1 MLKWRLIIRNGRGP
15 LVNRQIK
22 GLRLLLR
29 ATVRRWLLLNFIQ
42 VRCPRLSCVTR
53 ADAEPKLLWSNNCV
67 KPRKNKN
74 TAFVFFFYSSARNR
88 SPAFFFPRVHQF
100 SRNGHRGGDSFFETT
115 ATTHPKREAQQ
126 LQHPSPQKAGLYN
139 ELTCGRAYIYVSP
152 TRNHDYI
159 FRKSRWHSKTVTWL
173 SSDGT
178 ITPNIIVLLCSTSTG
193 DLSILLL
200 VK

>member
-53 ADAEPKLLWSNNCV
+53 ADAEPKLLWSPNCV

-88 SPAFFFPRVHQF
+88 SLVLFPPVIISSPAMGTKAVILFLRRQ
-100 SRNGHRGGDSFFETT
+100 RLLTQKE
-115 ATTHPKREAQQ
+115 KRSNCNIPP
-126 LQHPSPQKAGLYN
+126 LRKL
-139 ELTCGRAYIYVSP
+139 AYITSLRAAERTYTFHQRGTMTTSLEKV
-152 TRNHDYI
+152 
-159 FRKSRWHSKTVTWL
+159 
-173 SSDGT
+173 DG
-178 ITPNIIVLLCSTSTG
+178 IVRQWPDSVLTG
-193 DLSILLL
+193 R
-200 VK
+200 